1 MTDQAAHRATGRVS
15 RRGLTWGSVAVT
27 AMLGVGALLVVAP
40 HGEEPVVETVSDI
53 DMITDAEPEGRRQ
66 AERLDRGVV
75 AVESGEGALVSWR
88 LLGGDTRDT
97 AFHVY
102 RDGTLLTPEPLTGAT
117 NLLDEEGD
125 PNAEYTVTAIED
137 GEEQAESAPSLAFTD
152 GFFDIP
158 LDRPEGGSV
167 EGSDYTYEA
176 NDASIGDL
184 DGDGEYEIVLKWEPT
199 NAQDNA
205 HSGHT
210 GPVLLDAYTMDGTRL
225 WRIDLGP
232 NIRAGAHYTQFQV
245 YDYDGD
251 GAAELAVKTADGTVD
266 AEGEV
271 IGDAEADHSN
281 GDGYVLDGPEFLTI
295 FAGDTGAALDTVD
308 YVPERGNV
316 EDWGDNYG
324 NRVDRFL
331 AGTAYLDGERPS
343 MVFSRGYYTRAV
355 IAAWD
360 FRDGELTQRWVFDSD
375 DSGNG
380 DYAGQGFH
388 SLSVADADGDG
399 RDEIMFGAA
408 AIDDDGTGLWSTG
421 QGHGDALHVGDFLP
435 ERDGLEVYGVGEDS
449 DQADAWIADA
459 ATGDLLWQ
467 ADATTDNGRGVAA
480 DVWAGSSGAEFWSS
494 SVDGM
499 RDGSGDNIG
508 RKPGSTNFLAWWDG
522 DTSRELLDGTVID
535 KYDPDGDE
543 RLLTGE
549 DVTSNNGTKSTPV
562 LSGDILGDWREEVV
576 WRTEDN
582 SALRV
587 YSTPHETEERI
598 PTLLH
603 DTQYRVALA
612 WQNTAYNQPPHPSFA
627 IGDDMPEAPWP
638 DVHHP

>member
-15 RRGLTWGSVAVT
+15 RRGLTWGSVAVS

-281 GDGYVLDGPEFLTI
+281 GDGYVLDGPEFLTV

-343 MVFSRGYYTRAV
+343 MVFSRGY
-355 IAAWD
+355 
-360 FRDGELTQRWVFDSD
+360 
-375 DSGNG
+375 
-380 DYAGQGFH
+380 
-388 SLSVADADGDG
+388 
-399 RDEIMFGAA
+399 
-408 AIDDDGTGLWSTG
+408 
-421 QGHGDALHVGDFLP
+421 
-435 ERDGLEVYGVGEDS
+435 
-449 DQADAWIADA
+449 
-459 ATGDLLWQ
+459 
-467 ADATTDNGRGVAA
+467 
-480 DVWAGSSGAEFWSS
+480 
-494 SVDGM
+494 
-499 RDGSGDNIG
+499 
-508 RKPGSTNFLAWWDG
+508 
-522 DTSRELLDGTVID
+522 
-535 KYDPDGDE
+535 
-543 RLLTGE
+543 
-549 DVTSNNGTKSTPV
+549 TPV
-562 LSGDILGDWREEVV
+562 R
-576 WRTEDN
+576 
-582 SALRV
+582 
-587 YSTPHETEERI
+587 
-598 PTLLH
+598 
-603 DTQYRVALA
+603 
-612 WQNTAYNQPPHPSFA
+612 
-627 IGDDMPEAPWP
+627 
-638 DVHHP
+638 